1 MSHLELDIG
10 AIQYPQVN
18 GGVIRS
24 SDKAVVDVSG
34 HYSVSGATDAE
45 RQENLEIE
53 MFKRGKSAFV
63 DYDRQK
69 QIDDHNKE
77 IQESVKDLEGGK
89 VNQPTAPGVPT
100 LTVQASDGKLKVS
113 GVADSATTRLVVSI
127 TGSGDPS
134 TTTDEDGNEVDN
146 TVRVDFQETITTGLP
161 DYAVEIAE
169 PTITVAVKVTAYNK
183 IDDQAVAE
191 SSWSPPASE

>member
-18 GGVIRS
+18 GSIIRLE
-24 SDKAVVDVSG
+24 DDATVDISG

-45 RQENLEIE
+45 RQENLEVE
-53 MFKRGKSAFV
+53 RFLRGKGALV

-89 VNQPTAPGVPT
+89 VNQPTVPGAPT
-100 LTVQASDGKLKVS
+100 LTVVASDGQLKAS
-113 GVADSATTRLVVSI
+113 GVADSATNRLDLSI
-127 TGSGDPS
+127 IG
-134 TTTDEDGNEVDN
+134 EDVNAGQSFAD
-146 TVRVDFQETITTGLP
+146 TLP
-161 DYAVEIAE
+161 DYSYEMAE
-169 PTITVAVKVTAYNK
+169 PTVTVAIKATAYNK
-183 IDDQAVAE
+183 INDQAVAE